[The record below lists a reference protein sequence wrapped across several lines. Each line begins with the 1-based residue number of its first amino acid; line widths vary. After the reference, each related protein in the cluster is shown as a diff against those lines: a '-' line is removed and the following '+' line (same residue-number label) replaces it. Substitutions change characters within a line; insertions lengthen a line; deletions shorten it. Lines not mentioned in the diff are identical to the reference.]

1 MMRETEHP
9 LGDDERGAA
18 MAELALVLPILIIIV
33 FSIIEFGLALNRV
46 QAFHAAAR
54 EGARVGSLE
63 TATVAD
69 IEDAA
74 NNALA
79 GMSSSPAITVS
90 PDVCSG
96 RPGQSITVEVSGPYT
111 IQIPL
116 LPDQTLTLT
125 GDGVFRC
132 EG

>member
-1 MMRETEHP
+1 MRS
-9 LGDDERGAA
+9 LKLQSNERGAA
-18 MAELALVLPILIIIV
+18 MAEFALVIPLFIILVFGIIQ
-33 FSIIEFGLALNRV
+33 FGIALNRV

-63 TATVAD
+63 SSSTTD
-69 IEDAA
+69 INNAVDA
-74 NNALA
+74 ALA
-79 GMSSSPAITVS
+79 GFPSVS
-90 PDVCSG
+90 PTISVSPGTCAG
-96 RPGQSITVEVSGPYT
+96 RPGAPITVEVTAPYT

-116 LPDQTLTLT
+116 LPDADINLT